1 MTYIAPVFASSQSAI
16 GLAATYHAQGE
27 YEKAYDTAVQGW
39 QRYRESGNPVM
50 AARAEG
56 YLAYLGFRQQGKSDA
71 LRFVSHPSRIASHNP
86 IIMFHAPLVGRAA
99 ILFGEASPGSYE
111 EAAELLPELRASV
124 ERHHNTRFLIEV
136 LAMQALLLS
145 TSGDMEGAL
154 KLLERAVQLTIP
166 GKAIRSL
173 ADHDFQIGA
182 LFDEL
187 AKHSPNRSQILLI
200 RRAALVISPAMHH
213 ENGAAET
220 AARKPEPVF
229 DISNGRHPDLL
240 ESLTHREY
248 DVLILLLER
257 PSNKEIAAHLS
268 ISTETVKRHLV
279 NIFRKLHV
287 ENRRQAIVQAR
298 AMGVLPPA

>member
-1 MTYIAPVFASSQSAI
+1 
-16 GLAATYHAQGE
+16 
-27 YEKAYDTAVQGW
+27 
-39 QRYRESGNPVM
+39 
-50 AARAEG
+50 
-56 YLAYLGFRQQGKSDA
+56 
-71 LRFVSHPSRIASHNP
+71 
-86 IIMFHAPLVGRAA
+86 
-99 ILFGEASPGSYE
+99 
-111 EAAELLPELRASV
+111 
-124 ERHHNTRFLIEV
+124 
-136 LAMQALLLS
+136 
-145 TSGDMEGAL
+145 MEGAL

-182 LFDEL
+182 LLDEL